1 MKYLLSLLLITSRL
15 THTIETEP
23 LTHKGTTTM
32 KTIGLLGGTGWSSTI
47 GYYTLLN
54 EKVGARL
61 GGYHS
66 AKIILS
72 SVDYHD
78 IMNNY
83 GKDHSATAAA
93 LKRELQKLITL
104 KPDCIMICCNSLHK
118 YYDLIKADLNSQ
130 IPVFHAVDL
139 VASHIKDRN
148 FNKVLL
154 LATKFTMEDGF
165 FAKKLE
171 ANDIEVVIPNQEERN
186 EMQRIHGELMQN
198 NVTQESRNY
207 FGSLI
212 AKHNDCDA
220 VVLGCTE
227 YPLVVNASNSVLP
240 IIDPVQLQTSSAVD
254 FALSNENN
262 KN

>member
-1 MKYLLSLLLITSRL
+1 MKYLLSLLLITSHL
-15 THTIETEP
+15 THTIETES

-54 EKVGARL
+54 EKVGDRL

-66 AKIILS
+66 AKIILN

-78 IMNNY
+78 IMSNY
-83 GKDHSATAAA
+83 GKDHDATAAA
-93 LKRELQKLITL
+93 LKRELQKLNAL
-104 KPDCIMICCNSLHK
+104 KPDCIIICCNSLHK
-118 YYDLIKADLNSQ
+118 YYDMIKTDLNSE

-139 VASHIKDRN
+139 VAQHAKKQNLS
-148 FNKVLL
+148 KVLL

-165 FAKKLE
+165 FAKKIE
-171 ANDIEVVIPNQEERN
+171 ANGIEVVIPNQEERN

-198 NVTQESRNY
+198 TVTQESRNY
-207 FGSLI
+207 FGNLI

-227 YPLVVNASNSVLP
+227 YPLVVNQSNSVLP
-240 IIDPVQLQTSSAVD
+240 IIDPVQLQTTTAVD
-254 FALSNENN
+254 FALQ
-262 KN
+262 

>member
-1 MKYLLSLLLITSRL
+1 
-15 THTIETEP
+15 
-23 LTHKGTTTM
+23 M

-78 IMNNY
+78 IMSNY
-83 GKDHSATAAA
+83 GKDHDATAAA
-93 LKRELQKLITL
+93 LKRELQKLIAL
-104 KPDCIMICCNSLHK
+104 NPDCIMICCNSLHK

-139 VASHIKDRN
+139 VADEIKMQN
-148 FNKVLL
+148 YNKVLL

-165 FAKKLE
+165 FARKIE
-171 ANDIEVVIPNQEERN
+171 ARGIPVIIPNQDERN
-186 EMQRIHGELMQN
+186 EMQRIHAQLMQN
-198 NVTQESRNY
+198 NVTQEARNY
-207 FGSLI
+207 FASLI
-212 AKHNDCDA
+212 AKHQDCNA

-227 YPLVVNASNSVLP
+227 YPLVVNQSNSILP
-240 IIDPVQLQTSSAVD
+240 IIDPVQLQTSAAVD
-254 FALSNENN
+254 SALSNSKS